1 MQRFNEPFPVLGF
14 ALTIQ
19 AAKAF
24 LVAFPLL
31 IEVLRPIMSF
41 LDDVPS
47 TFWRKRDMV
56 ELMYDFNG
64 WTLLLNSKLFIDCN
78 GKVVE
83 PIPLSLS
90 LLSPLSIVCFSLFSP
105 LWG

>member
-1 MQRFNEPFPVLGF
+1 MQRFNEPFPVLEF
-14 ALTIQ
+14 VLTIQ

-41 LDDVPS
+41 LDDIPS

-64 WTLLLNSKLFIDCN
+64 WTLLLNSLLTVMAKS
-78 GKVVE
+78 E
-83 PIPLSLS
+83 TSLE
-90 LLSPLSIVCFSLFSP
+90 LLTQSHYPFPSYLLLV
-105 LWG
+105 